1 MAKKAAKS
9 DKGYF
14 ALLTGNRASKNLSRN
29 PEMFSFGGAVYV
41 SVIPKSRSVLK
52 YNAKEV
58 QQFCDDSESFLSW
71 MPV

>member
-14 ALLTGNRASKNLSRN
+14 ALLTGNRASKNLSRD

-41 SVIPKSRSVLK
+41 SVIPKCSKVLK
-52 YNAKEV
+52 STKKY
-58 QQFCDDSESFLSW
+58 
-71 MPV
+71 